1 MVVTAKCW
9 NGDLMMIQM
18 IQMMRLIQIQR
29 TFSPDLSLVV
39 TGAAVVEEQV
49 DVDHHHG
56 RALQLPLLALRPP
69 GPGEQLVSDEGDQV
83 VEECGQET
91 QH

>member
-9 NGDLMMIQM
+9 NGDLMMIQK
-18 IQMMRLIQIQR
+18 MRLIQILR